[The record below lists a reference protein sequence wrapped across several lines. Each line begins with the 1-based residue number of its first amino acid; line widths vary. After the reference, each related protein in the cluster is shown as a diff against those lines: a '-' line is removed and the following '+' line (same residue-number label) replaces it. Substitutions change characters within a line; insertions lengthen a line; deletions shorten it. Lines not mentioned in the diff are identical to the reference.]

1 MENAWS
7 THNCIT
13 KNRLTIGILIQHT
26 AVPRICLWIFSVS
39 SIARPYLGSLELAVL
54 EELWNRGA
62 LDAKTTHRGVGERRG
77 ISLNTVQSTLERLF
91 RKGFLLRE
99 KVSHAFL
106 YTPALQRE
114 ELMEKLIG
122 EVVETLSD
130 GRPEP
135 MLAAF
140 VDLAAKVDED
150 NLTRLEQLIAKRRAD
165 SGEEAP

>member
-1 MENAWS
+1 M
-7 THNCIT
+7 
-13 KNRLTIGILIQHT
+13 
-26 AVPRICLWIFSVS
+26 S

-54 EELWNRGA
+54 EELWAQGA
-62 LDAKTTHRGVGERRG
+62 LDAKTMHRGVGKRRG

-91 RKGFLLRE
+91 RKGLLLRE

-106 YTPALQRE
+106 YTPAIQRE
-114 ELMEKLIG
+114 ELMGQLIG

-130 GRPEP
+130 GRQEP

-150 NLTRLEQLIAKRRAD
+150 NLARLERLIAERRAK
-165 SGEEAP
+165 GAEKTP

>member
-1 MENAWS
+1 M
-7 THNCIT
+7 
-13 KNRLTIGILIQHT
+13 
-26 AVPRICLWIFSVS
+26 S
-39 SIARPYLGSLELAVL
+39 SIARPYLGALELAVL
-54 EELWNRGA
+54 EELWARDA
-62 LDAKTTHRGVGERRG
+62 LDVKTVHRSVGERRG

-91 RKGFLLRE
+91 RKGFLLRR

-106 YTPALQRE
+106 YTPAVQRE

-140 VDLAAKVDED
+140 VDLAAKVDEE
-150 NLTRLEQLIAKRRAD
+150 NLSRLERLIAERRAK
-165 SGEEAP
+165 SGGETP